1 MSRLGGMVRRV
12 SRAAVL
18 AGVVLLLAGCGT
30 TMLTVPPGPGD
41 YRDGFRDGCDSGY
54 AASGNFLYVRA
65 HDAEINLPGTLYRD
79 PVPVAKS
86 RITEFGIGP
95 PENIFLLRP
104 SQVLD

>member
-65 HDAEINLPGTLYRD
+65 HDAERAEADREYDLGWQAGYGKCQARFH
-79 PVPVAKS
+79 
-86 RITEFGIGP
+86 RIQRNVYFI
-95 PENIFLLRP
+95 LRG
-104 SQVLD
+104 